1 LKSPNFAGGFSLTV
15 ALRHLKMVA
24 KGRVDESDGGR
35 LVSGFLTALP
45 ITLISLASCVSY
57 AHLMEPIGGQ
67 PPVSLS
73 LLSSASI
80 FSAGLGNLIHNV
92 LAHCPYLV
100 TCPDI
105 TFTLFMQAGQI
116 SVKSAV
122 KHAMQGSQE
131 EWLEPVATLALRL
144 NALLL
149 GLLFWV
155 LGKFPVMA
163 ALRYL
168 PYPVVAG
175 FLAMIGAAVIKGAF
189 KILLTDLENGSR
201 YLATAIS
208 ICFASL
214 VLGLKLKGV
223 RTSHSAPVLI
233 VLLLSTFYGWAF
245 CTGRNLAQLAE
256 EGWLSPPSGHA
267 VQPLEIFHQT
277 LPPTWYQFG
286 DWLYLAFP
294 SLESFLLILV
304 ATIMRALTV
313 IAIESAY
320 ADKPY
325 SVDEDMSSLGLATLL
340 GGVVG
345 GVPMNATSA
354 MTDLVKEGTKAD
366 TRTAWFTVLI
376 ITFLHLG
383 MWGSGIPLTDYLPRF
398 LLGGLLMQMGG
409 GMLMDWAVLV
419 GWRLQLSGK
428 CVIWG
433 MIGLSLATD
442 MTIGIFGG
450 TVIALISVIL
460 RFSKLE
466 VLKYHVCG
474 VHFRSGELYSS
485 GQRAILKKYGDQT
498 EVVGLTGFVFEG
510 VAISLA
516 LYLKEAIQHPDG
528 ERPKMLI
535 IDCAACQGINDSA
548 MSHLAKVAQDCRDK
562 GVQLVFCSLSPY
574 DEDLL
579 RSWALEDNFGCRIVP
594 SVTQALSEAERQT
607 LEEMLQPVTPVVR
620 TTDERT
626 KVHALTRW
634 LGPENAK
641 DLLSIGTWYE
651 VNELQEIT
659 CQDEVMTNV
668 FLAVPGLSDVKM
680 EVQTGTQNR
689 PAMLLR
695 TAQGAVCPAEALI
708 GSHCRGKWIAVERS
722 IGLMIPEIQLL
733 KEETRGALLTLGL
746 HQQLLESDQ
755 LSAMYTLSK
764 GGGWR
769 GVTFDA
775 KTSKRLSKALGN
787 FGPRKRSSYSKRQ
800 SYTRV
805 GSKLQPDASV
815 PITSSRSMRLSSYDA
830 DGNIPVAAVLDFQRF
845 VSDSGRLSV
854 EFDEETSHPVE
865 APEASHGPNMMMN
878 RYSVSANLNKLGSK
892 TPIGD
897 LLFNSDDND

>member
-1 LKSPNFAGGFSLTV
+1 
-15 ALRHLKMVA
+15 MA
-24 KGRVDESDGGR
+24 KKVWNEQSTGSR

-57 AHLMEPIGGQ
+57 AHLMEPIGIGGKT
-67 PPVSLS
+67 PPLSLA

-80 FSAGLGNLIHNV
+80 FSAGFGNFIHNV
-92 LAHCPYLV
+92 MSHCQYLV

-116 SVKSAV
+116 SVYHQFKEHHRLSPDL
-122 KHAMQGSQE
+122 
-131 EWLEPVATLALRL
+131 LEPTATFALRL

-155 LGKFPVMA
+155 LGKLHVMA

-189 KILLTDLENGSR
+189 KILLADKQGESE
-201 YLATAIS
+201 YVAVIIS
-208 ICFASL
+208 VFFAL
-214 VLGLKLKGV
+214 CVLGLKLKGI
-223 RTSHSAPVLI
+223 RTSLSAPILI
-233 VLLLSTFYGWAF
+233 VSLVSVFYGWAF
-245 CTGRNLAQLAE
+245 WTGRGLEELAE
-256 EGWLSPPSGHA
+256 EGWLSPASGHE
-267 VQPLEIFHQT
+267 VQPLQIFHQP
-277 LPPTWYQFG
+277 LPNTWYEFAQAF
-286 DWLYLAFP
+286 YLAWP
-294 SLESFLLILV
+294 SFESFLLVLV
-304 ATIMRALTV
+304 ATIMRALTI

-320 ADKPY
+320 ADEPY
-325 SVDEDMSSLGLATLL
+325 SVDEEMSSLGLATLL
-340 GGVVG
+340 GGLCG

-354 MTDLVKEGTKAD
+354 MTDLNKEGIKGDPLAA
-366 TRTAWFTVLI
+366 RYTVAI
-376 ITFLHLG
+376 ITLLHLG
-383 MWGSGIPLTDYLPRF
+383 MWGSGIPLVDYLPRF

-409 GMLMDWAVLV
+409 GMLMDWAFLV
-419 GWRLQLSGK
+419 TRRLQRSGRM
-428 CVIWG
+428 VIWG
-433 MIGLSLATD
+433 MILTSLFSD
-442 MTIGIFGG
+442 MTRGIACG
-450 TVIALISVIL
+450 TVVALGFVII

-485 GQRAILKKYGDQT
+485 AQRAILKKYGDQT

-516 LYLKEAIQHPDG
+516 LYLKETIRHPDG
-528 ERPKMLI
+528 EKPKRLI

-548 MSHLAKVAQDCRDK
+548 MSHLAKVAQDCRDN

-579 RSWALEDNFGCRIVP
+579 RSWALEGDGCRIAA

-607 LEEMLQPVTPVVR
+607 LEEMQQPVTPVER
-620 TTDERT
+620 TTDEPS
-626 KVHALTRW
+626 KVRALTRW
-634 LGPENAK
+634 LGPEKAQ

-651 VNELQEIT
+651 VTEQQEIT
-659 CQDEVMTNV
+659 CRDEVMTSV
-668 FLAVPGLSDVKM
+668 FLAVPGLSDVQM

-708 GSHCRGKWIAVERS
+708 GSHCRGKWIAVARS
-722 IGLMIPEIQLL
+722 CGLMIHEIQLL

-775 KTSKRLSKALGN
+775 KTSKRLSKTLGS

-800 SYTRV
+800 SYVRV
-805 GSKLQPDASV
+805 GSKQTGDMAV
-815 PITSSRSMRLSSYDA
+815 PITSSRSVRLPSD

-845 VSDSGRLSV
+845 VSDSGRLSA
-854 EFDEETSHPVE
+854 EFDEEASHPVE
-865 APEASHGPNMMMN
+865 ANEAPNKPNMMLN
-878 RYSVSANLNKLGSK
+878 RYSVGANLNKLQSK
-892 TPIGD
+892 TALGE
-897 LLFNSDDND
+897 LRFNPDDD

>member
-1 LKSPNFAGGFSLTV
+1 
-15 ALRHLKMVA
+15 
-24 KGRVDESDGGR
+24 
-35 LVSGFLTALP
+35 
-45 ITLISLASCVSY
+45 
-57 AHLMEPIGGQ
+57 
-67 PPVSLS
+67 
-73 LLSSASI
+73 
-80 FSAGLGNLIHNV
+80 
-92 LAHCPYLV
+92 
-100 TCPDI
+100 
-105 TFTLFMQAGQI
+105 
-116 SVKSAV
+116 
-122 KHAMQGSQE
+122 
-131 EWLEPVATLALRL
+131 
-144 NALLL
+144 
-149 GLLFWV
+149 
-155 LGKFPVMA
+155 
-163 ALRYL
+163 
-168 PYPVVAG
+168 
-175 FLAMIGAAVIKGAF
+175 
-189 KILLTDLENGSR
+189 
-201 YLATAIS
+201 
-208 ICFASL
+208 
-214 VLGLKLKGV
+214 
-223 RTSHSAPVLI
+223 
-233 VLLLSTFYGWAF
+233 
-245 CTGRNLAQLAE
+245 
-256 EGWLSPPSGHA
+256 
-267 VQPLEIFHQT
+267 
-277 LPPTWYQFG
+277 
-286 DWLYLAFP
+286 
-294 SLESFLLILV
+294 
-304 ATIMRALTV
+304 
-313 IAIESAY
+313 
-320 ADKPY
+320 
-325 SVDEDMSSLGLATLL
+325 
-340 GGVVG
+340 
-345 GVPMNATSA
+345 
-354 MTDLVKEGTKAD
+354 
-366 TRTAWFTVLI
+366 
-376 ITFLHLG
+376 
-383 MWGSGIPLTDYLPRF
+383 
-398 LLGGLLMQMGG
+398 MQMGG
-409 GMLMDWAVLV
+409 GMLMDWAVLI
-419 GWRLQLSGK
+419 GWRLQRSGK
-428 CVIWG
+428 LVIWG
-433 MIGLSLATD
+433 MILTSLVTD
-442 MTIGIFGG
+442 MTIGIACG
-450 TVIALISVIL
+450 TVAALCFVIV

-607 LEEMLQPVTPVVR
+607 LAEMLQPVTPVVR

-626 KVHALTRW
+626 KIHALTRW

-787 FGPRKRSSYSKRQ
+787 FGPRKRSSYNKRQ

-805 GSKLQPDASV
+805 GSKLQPDAAV

-830 DGNIPVAAVLDFQRF
+830 DGNIAVAAVLDFQRF

-854 EFDEETSHPVE
+854 EFDEETSHPAE
-865 APEASHGPNMMMN
+865 APEANGPNMMMN

-897 LLFNSDDND
+897 LLFISDEND